1 MGSGQL
7 CIHVDPVISHYNVS
21 DVLLILFL
29 QVELK
34 LSHLPPVMSLPVT
47 KEERANQRKINS
59 NLPQMKYSETG
70 MDSYDDLVLGFLSQI
85 KSSV

>member
-1 MGSGQL
+1 
-7 CIHVDPVISHYNVS
+7 
-21 DVLLILFL
+21 
-29 QVELK
+29 
-34 LSHLPPVMSLPVT
+34 MSLPVT

-70 MDSYDDLVLGFLSQI
+70 MGSYDDLVLGFLSQI

>member
-1 MGSGQL
+1 
-7 CIHVDPVISHYNVS
+7 
-21 DVLLILFL
+21 
-29 QVELK
+29 
-34 LSHLPPVMSLPVT
+34 MSLPVT

-70 MDSYDDLVLGFLSQI
+70 MDSYDDLGFLSQI